1 VHEESHTILVH
12 DPSDLT
18 QTGCNAVVS
27 HHARLAKACCTLLY
41 RRPQMV
47 GLTSP
52 PPSSSYPPPKARKAR
67 LLHPTY
73 MGPENNGLN
82 VGPQP
87 PHVWT
92 LANTYSP
99 MAIPQDTGPI
109 LGMTT
114 FFFFLRGG
122 SAFKSAI
129 RTWIHAPSVISFTHL
144 HCENCAA
151 MLLTQGLVI
160 IAFLQLLR

>member
-1 VHEESHTILVH
+1 MHEESHTILVH
-12 DPSDLT
+12 DLSDLM
-18 QTGCNAVVS
+18 QTGYNAFVS

-52 PPSSSYPPPKARKAR
+52 PPSSSYSPPKARKTR
-67 LLHPTY
+67 LPQPTY

-99 MAIPQDTGPI
+99 MAIPQHTGPI

-114 FFFFLRGG
+114 NFFCTEAPRSSLRYGPESTSQVSFHSPFCTARTVPQCCLLRG
-122 SAFKSAI
+122 S
-129 RTWIHAPSVISFTHL
+129 
-144 HCENCAA
+144 
-151 MLLTQGLVI
+151 
-160 IAFLQLLR
+160 

>member
-1 VHEESHTILVH
+1 MQCSRLSPCTSCKSMLHT
-12 DPSDLT
+12 
-18 QTGCNAVVS
+18 AV
-27 HHARLAKACCTLLY
+27 
-41 RRPQMV
+41 PQMV

-82 VGPQP
+82 MGPQP

-99 MAIPQDTGPI
+99 MAIPQHTGPI

-114 FFFFLRGG
+114 NFFLHGG
-122 SAFKSAI
+122 STFKSAI
-129 RTWIHAPSVISFTHL
+129 WTRIHAPSVISFTLL

>member
-1 VHEESHTILVH
+1 M
-12 DPSDLT
+12 
-18 QTGCNAVVS
+18 QTGYNAVVS
-27 HHARLAKACCTLLY
+27 HHAHLAKSCCTLPY

-82 VGPQP
+82 MGPQP

-99 MAIPQDTGPI
+99 MAIPQHTGPI

-114 FFFFLRGG
+114 NFFFARRLRIQVCDTDLDPRPQCH
-122 SAFKSAI
+122 S
-129 RTWIHAPSVISFTHL
+129 IHPFAL
-144 HCENCAA
+144 RELCRNAA
-151 MLLTQGLVI
+151 YSGTRNYCIFAVAS
-160 IAFLQLLR
+160 IASNYPPY